1 MTKSYFCVCH
11 KNRRKH
17 KQHFKLLFFTMNLH
31 FVTSIQMPTYRKTN
45 LLLISSIYLV
55 FVPLKMQGKLKQT
68 KVYNT
73 LFTLSGEKRPTN
85 L

>member
-1 MTKSYFCVCH
+1 MSKSYFCVCH

-17 KQHFKLLFFTMNLH
+17 KQHFKLLFFRMNLH

-45 LLLISSIYLV
+45 LPLISGICLV
-55 FVPLKMQGKLKQT
+55 FLPHKMQGRLKQT
-68 KVYNT
+68 KAYNT
-73 LFTLSGEKRPTN
+73 FFTLSGEKLPIN